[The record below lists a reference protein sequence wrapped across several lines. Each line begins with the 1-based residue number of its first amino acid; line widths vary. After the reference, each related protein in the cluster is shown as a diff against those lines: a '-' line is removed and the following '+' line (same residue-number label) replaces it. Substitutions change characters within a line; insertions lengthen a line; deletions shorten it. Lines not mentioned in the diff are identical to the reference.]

1 MQEYIYQGN
10 IKKDIKIIS
19 KNEKKS
25 DHKLYRAA
33 PHFHSAGWVIWEWVC
48 DLIILDTSFLQCNK
62 GVSYDVFITHS
73 NSYILKF
80 YKSSHLIVC
89 ET

>member
-1 MQEYIYQGN
+1 
-10 IKKDIKIIS
+10 
-19 KNEKKS
+19 
-25 DHKLYRAA
+25 
-33 PHFHSAGWVIWEWVC
+33 VC